1 MVDVKDGKKDGKVVD
16 FLDFLNQ
23 DILSESVRVE
33 RSFILG
39 FAKGRGWPLTVK
51 AVTYA
56 HKWHA
61 GQKRRDGSDY
71 IDHPITVC
79 RMLVNLGSPLVTDV
93 IAATAILHDVEEEC
107 HVSTEVIG
115 QEFGMEVACLVDNVS
130 RRKDEAL
137 EDFYQRVFSDPRSIL
152 IKGYD
157 RITNIGNMAKMIE
170 NNQEVDRLERYIDDT
185 ETYVIKILKAGRRI
199 YDEYSDLFVTCRDH
213 LRSIIDIA
221 KPYAREMRRR
231 QEVEKRMIELEGMI
245 AGYDKVDHKD
255 NT

>member
-1 MVDVKDGKKDGKVVD
+1 MTDVKDDKVVD

-51 AVTYA
+51 AVTLA

-71 IDHPITVC
+71 IEHPITVC
-79 RMLVNLGSPLVTDV
+79 RMLINLGSPLIDDAVA
-93 IAATAILHDVEEEC
+93 AATILHDVVEEC
-107 HVSTEVIG
+107 DIPIEIIA
-115 QEFGMEVACLVDNVS
+115 QEFGKEAAKLVDNLS
-130 RRKDEAL
+130 RRKNEEL
-137 EDFYQRVFSDPRSIL
+137 KDFFQRVFSDPRSIL

-199 YDEYSDLFVTCRDH
+199 NDEYSDLFVTCRDH

-231 QEVEKRMIELEGMI
+231 QEAEKKMAELEKI
-245 AGYDKVDHKD
+245 IVGYDKIVHKD
-255 NT
+255 NI